1 MKFTFLNGAD
11 GEQSSKRLLTFML
24 VILFCMTI
32 VSNLYWGF
40 QLKET
45 LEDWLAYL
53 IIITFF
59 DVAAEGWKEV
69 FISKKKNNE
78 PTPDK

>member
-1 MKFTFLNGAD
+1 MKFTFLNGTD

-24 VILFCMTI
+24 VVLFSMTI

-59 DVAAEGWKEV
+59 GVAAEGWKEV
-69 FISKKKNNE
+69 FIARRKDNA
-78 PTPDK
+78 TPDK

>member
-1 MKFTFLNGAD
+1 MKFTFLNGSD

-45 LEDWLAYL
+45 LEDWLCYL

-59 DVAAEGWKEV
+59 GVAAEGWQKV
-69 FISKKKNNE
+69 LMANKTKKDGDPK
-78 PTPDK
+78 